1 MLYLLA
7 IIVAT
12 IVLYLALTFIGG
24 IVALSAIM
32 FATNPSKKQIR
43 RMNNHYRSIN

>member
-1 MLYLLA
+1 MLYLLT

-32 FATNPSKKQIR
+32 FATKPSKKQIR
-43 RMNNHYRSIN
+43 RMNNNHRSIN